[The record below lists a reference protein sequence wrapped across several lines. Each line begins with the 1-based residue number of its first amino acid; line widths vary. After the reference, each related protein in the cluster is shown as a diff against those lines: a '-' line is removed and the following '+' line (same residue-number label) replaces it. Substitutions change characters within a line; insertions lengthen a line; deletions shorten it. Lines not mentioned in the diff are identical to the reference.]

1 MSDTT
6 AEAPAETP
14 AVTAPVRGGGPES
27 LTDRLRSPR
36 TYAVLVGSLLLLV
49 LPFYLDRFWLQ
60 AGLFAMAAAIGA
72 IGLNMLTGAT
82 GQLSMGHA
90 FFLAVGAYGYCVLA
104 GRAAPRTDT
113 H

>member
-6 AEAPAETP
+6 AEAAPEATTTPTP
-14 AVTAPVRGGGPES
+14 APVGASS
-27 LTDRLRSPR
+27 LTDRLRRPR
-36 TYAVLVGSLLLLV
+36 TYAVLIASVLLLA

-90 FFLAVGAYGYCVLA
+90 FFLAVGAYSYCILA
-104 GRAAPRTDT
+104 GSPAPRTAT
-113 H
+113 P

>member
-6 AEAPAETP
+6 AEAAPLVTNAPAP
-14 AVTAPVRGGGPES
+14 RGTES
-27 LTDRLRSPR
+27 LTDRLRRPR
-36 TYAVLVGSLLLLV
+36 TYAVLIASVLLLA

-90 FFLAVGAYGYCVLA
+90 FFLAVGAYSYCILA
-104 GRAAPRTDT
+104 GSPAPRTAMP
-113 H
+113 